1 MRPLKKKTH
10 LFEFGLCLIIRTQ
23 DQCWQI
29 SSEGKRITWDHW
41 EACFNFNFQSG
52 FLVHPKLTEEHIK
65 LTPAAKMRNSLA
77 IEVLNRDM
85 LYLMKLYQATL
96 KKTENLASSIR
107 LLEQTSELVEIF
119 CSRNIPISSLDDKR
133 FEMMNNAL
141 NYFKSLKDDVVKS
154 LMLLASKN
162 LMTQETRTY
171 INSALHGIISLS
183 KIMLN
188 GKNSINPGY
197 LNSDIVENLF
207 GQQRGVRNGLNTN
220 PTLAQYGPS
229 NTAIILGQCSISNK
243 SNSGK
248 AASFFTATTPCSL
261 NPTRNKGSNI
271 QRRGIRLF
279 DFRKFC

>member
-1 MRPLKKKTH
+1 
-10 LFEFGLCLIIRTQ
+10 
-23 DQCWQI
+23 
-29 SSEGKRITWDHW
+29 
-41 EACFNFNFQSG
+41 
-52 FLVHPKLTEEHIK
+52 
-65 LTPAAKMRNSLA
+65 MRNSLA

-96 KKTENLASSIR
+96 KKPENLASSIR

-207 GQQRGVRNGLNTN
+207 GQQRGVRTGLNSN

-229 NTAIILGQCSISNK
+229 NTAIILGQCTVSNK
-243 SNSGK
+243 SNSMNK
-248 AASFFTATTPCSL
+248 ASFFTATTPCPL
-261 NPTRNKGSNI
+261 NTARNKSKKAP
-271 QRRGIRLF
+271 RRGIRL
-279 DFRKFC
+279 